1 MKLESLEPITA
12 TRGKAVILSDSTPAS
27 LNITGADVDGLA
39 NDFVLAQGSI
49 LITPG
54 ANYIAFED
62 GVFSEK
68 E

>member
-12 TRGKAVILSDSTPAS
+12 TRGKAVILSDGTPAS

-39 NDFVLAQGSI
+39 NDYVLAQGSI
-49 LITPG
+49 LITPS

-62 GVFSEK
+62 GVFAEK
-68 E
+68 G